1 MTYSSA
7 KAKNEAIELL
17 RGYSGGNPYILVLK
31 RDVISKGNVKA
42 LNDFTVEYIIKNHN
56 FEPKPI
62 GKTIKIADWFGE
74 KKKEEWNTDFV
85 PQKLKIITLL
95 GETENAYHVY
105 AQYRQSVEPCKMF
118 LPKRAVLT
126 NFTLPDWHDYPV
138 DFERYDRLSMQKDPN
153 RRLKIHQKEGVQFL
167 LSRKRCVLADDMG
180 YGKMEPVS
188 SDIPTPYGF
197 KKMGD
202 LNVGDDVFGE
212 NGKPCKIL
220 KIFEHINKPI
230 YKVTFS
236 DGTYA
241 ECGLEHLWKVRTK
254 NMTKR
259 KQGWK
264 VMSLSDMLETGLQYK
279 DEARIKQGLNP
290 RSKYEIPV
298 CEPVEYCKKD
308 YLIHPYVL
316 GMCIGDGNL
325 CSGGVVISIP
335 KSEKESIMRIKS
347 YLTEGMILKE
357 DLAPTCP
364 RYRIINKDKKPVNL
378 YNREIKRLGLNVHG
392 NDKFIPEEYKF
403 GSIEQRKDLLRGLM
417 DSDGTISKIKNHISF
432 NTNSE
437 RLANDVSELVY
448 SLGGI
453 ARIHKHQRDGRNPEY
468 IVLIQVKFNPFYL
481 TKKADR
487 YSPSFLKYCSKYIV
501 SAEYVR
507 DEDAR
512 CLMVD
517 YEEHTY
523 LTGKR
528 YIVTHNTATLAV
540 AAIEGNFDS
549 VLIIC
554 PASIKTNWKKEL
566 MWYVPERDITIIESY
581 QDKNKAELE
590 KMLGYKEGK
599 SGMTVKE
606 LQNEAKEFG
615 KWSEN
620 RFVIVNYDIL
630 GEFYQIPATRSAE
643 NIRIAYENSPMLQYI
658 KDKKALII
666 IDEAHRLSNLGAD
679 RYKIIM
685 DLVKRGNPDS
695 IYLATGTPI
704 TNNPQNYFNLLQI
717 IGAEIANNREYYLQR
732 YCNAIEV
739 PRNDAE
745 RAKRDAISSKFI
757 ANRGKSNWYALTDE
771 EKAEL
776 NAIVK
781 KSVRTMTVAKGESNL
796 DELKDRTSHIYLRR
810 VQEDLKDLP
819 NKTIHELFYD
829 LDMGQLMEYNR
840 LWEEYEAAQLE
851 LDPTK
856 EINKELLEGAVYRKY
871 LSNQMVPNTI
881 KLADS
886 FIEQGEKVV
895 IACCYDEELYTL
907 KDYYGDK
914 CVIYNGKISAKD
926 KDKNIEK
933 FTNDPNI
940 MVFIGNIQAAGVGIT
955 LLSSRIMIFNNIS
968 FVPGDN
974 FQMQCRIY
982 RIGQTRDVD
991 IYYQIFKDTQY
1002 EKMWNIVLRKALVID
1017 QIVKKEDEK

>member
-138 DFERYDRLSMQKDPN
+138 DFDRYDRLSMQKDPN

-180 YGKMEPVS
+180 YGK
-188 SDIPTPYGF
+188 
-197 KKMGD
+197 
-202 LNVGDDVFGE
+202 
-212 NGKPCKIL
+212 
-220 KIFEHINKPI
+220 
-230 YKVTFS
+230 
-236 DGTYA
+236 
-241 ECGLEHLWKVRTK
+241 
-254 NMTKR
+254 
-259 KQGWK
+259 
-264 VMSLSDMLETGLQYK
+264 
-279 DEARIKQGLNP
+279 
-290 RSKYEIPV
+290 
-298 CEPVEYCKKD
+298 
-308 YLIHPYVL
+308 
-316 GMCIGDGNL
+316 
-325 CSGGVVISIP
+325 
-335 KSEKESIMRIKS
+335 
-347 YLTEGMILKE
+347 
-357 DLAPTCP
+357 
-364 RYRIINKDKKPVNL
+364 
-378 YNREIKRLGLNVHG
+378 
-392 NDKFIPEEYKF
+392 
-403 GSIEQRKDLLRGLM
+403 
-417 DSDGTISKIKNHISF
+417 
-432 NTNSE
+432 
-437 RLANDVSELVY
+437 
-448 SLGGI
+448 
-453 ARIHKHQRDGRNPEY
+453 
-468 IVLIQVKFNPFYL
+468 
-481 TKKADR
+481 
-487 YSPSFLKYCSKYIV
+487 
-501 SAEYVR
+501 
-507 DEDAR
+507 
-512 CLMVD
+512 
-517 YEEHTY
+517 
-523 LTGKR
+523 
-528 YIVTHNTATLAV
+528 TATLSV

-856 EINKELLEGAVYRKY
+856 EINKDLLEGAIYRRY

-886 FIEQGEKVV
+886 YIEQGEKVV
-895 IACCYDEELYTL
+895 IACCYDEELYAL

-991 IYYQIFKDTQY
+991 IYYQIFKNTQY